1 MISKTLGGDRLGSGN
16 KMKVQMH
23 NYNRSTFNLSQKFT
37 STIAPGVLYP
47 FLVEPCQRLDTFNI
61 DLEAACRT
69 IPTMGPLFGSFK
81 MQLDV
86 FLCPMRLYQ
95 GILHNNPTGIGLKM
109 KDVKLPKI
117 KISANGK
124 KGDSNIGK
132 VADNHILKYL
142 GFSGLGVHS
151 GTGANNIQRDI
162 MAIPLLAYY
171 DIFKNYYSNKQ
182 EEYAYFL
189 KQGYKEQNIK
199 INETYEDF
207 PPGELTSNVNNIN
220 IDYENKS
227 IYSCGINYINKGTTM
242 FEFWNEKTSEQLT
255 TDKIIFYVI
264 DNEMNY
270 KVANAEQLKEYMEYR
285 YQSVNL
291 EINAFNI
298 KITSTEQISDSGMF
312 YIQGYINTTNTTTI
326 LERFKLKEIDD
337 LRYELL
343 SNNVLGETYYLNEFA
358 DDKTETALMYYLTQ
372 TNNIKDELGGLV
384 VKTYQSDIFNNW
396 INTEYIDGEN
406 GIAEITA
413 ISTANGNIK
422 VDEINIAEK
431 LYNMLNRVAA
441 SGNTYE
447 DWQDVVYGTIKRRQ
461 IESPIYCG
469 GMSNE
474 IIFEEIIQTS
484 PADGDPLGTLGGR
497 GISVKRKGGHI
508 EIKAEEAGFV
518 IGILS
523 ITPRINYTQ
532 GNAWYLTE
540 LNSIDDMHKP
550 ALDGIG
556 YQNLI
561 GEQLFWKDTALTT
574 SAPTPTHRS
583 IIGKLPAW
591 INYMSAVDKAYG
603 DFAKGNEK
611 AFMVLQR
618 DYEYDENAKMLKDTT
633 TYIDPE
639 KYNYAFAYRERNA
652 QNFWIQINSKITKRS
667 LMSAKQIPNL

>member
-37 STIAPGVLYP
+37 SSIAPGVLYP

-109 KDVKLPKI
+109 KDVKLPTI
-117 KISANGK
+117 RLT
-124 KGDSNIGK
+124 GDGNIGDTDLGK
-132 VADNHILKYL
+132 VADNHLLKYL
-142 GFSGLGVHS
+142 GFSGLGIRAS
-151 GTGANNIQRDI
+151 NNTNVIQREI
-162 MAIPLLAYY
+162 LAVPILAYY

-182 EEYAYFL
+182 EELAYFL
-189 KQGYKEQNIK
+189 KRGNKQYKYELK
-199 INETYEDF
+199 ETIEDF
-207 PPGELTSNVNNIN
+207 PPETIKFENYNIN
-220 IDYENKS
+220 VEGYKTTIYGSLISQFDNKAT
-227 IYSCGINYINKGTTM
+227 IIWEMWNPDTRTKYDPMGLRFYIPNDK
-242 FEFWNEKTSEQLT
+242 SEYIE
-255 TDKIIFYVI
+255 TDLYGWKNWIE
-264 DNEMNY
+264 DT
-270 KVANAEQLKEYMEYR
+270 KE
-285 YQSVNL
+285 NL
-291 EINAFNI
+291 EI
-298 KITSTEQISDSGMF
+298 KINKDSI
-312 YIQGYINTTNTTTI
+312 YIQNNTDQLMYLEDSYISGYMYGEYEAR
-326 LERFKLKEIDD
+326 LESFELGEIDD
-337 LRYELL
+337 LRYWLL
-343 SNNVLGETYYLNEFA
+343 SENKLGETCRLNDFA
-358 DDKTETALMYYLTQ
+358 DNYSSKLITYLTDDN
-372 TNNIKDELGGLV
+372 TYKDELGGLV

-396 INTEYIDGEN
+396 INTEFIEGEN

-474 IIFEEIIQTS
+474 IIFEEIIQS
-484 PADGDPLGTLGGR
+484 APADGDPLGTLGGR

-508 EIKAEEAGFV
+508 EIKAEEAGFI

-523 ITPRINYTQ
+523 ITPRVNYTQ

-540 LNSIDDMHKP
+540 LKSIDDMHKP

-561 GEQLFWKDTALTT
+561 GEQLYWKDTVIAGG
-574 SAPTPTHRS
+574 TPIHRS

-591 INYMSAVDKAYG
+591 INYMTAYDKAFG

-611 AFMVLQR
+611 SFMVLQR
-618 DYEYDENAKMLKDTT
+618 DYEYDENAKLLKDTT

-652 QNFWIQINSKITKRS
+652 QNFWIQVNSKITKRS